1 MVFLGLV
8 LLEINL
14 YTGFI
19 YEKIVISKDKSN
31 LYKNGFRNIRL
42 ELLCQHTFLK
52 SFAKFTR
59 KHLRQSL
66 FL

>member
-19 YEKIVISKDKSN
+19 YEKIVISKDRSN

-42 ELLCQHTFLK
+42 VVTSYVMSTYF
-52 SFAKFTR
+52 S
-59 KHLRQSL
+59 
-66 FL
+66 